1 MYVIINPCPCQRQ
14 CPCIREVIIIHI
26 WAGVHQRVV
35 KVTSVVY
42 AGVLVVFKE
51 FGLSGLDVF
60 IVDFVFV
67 DTVITVRGLTRGRM
81 LITELVT
88 A

>member
-1 MYVIINPCPCQRQ
+1 MYVISNPCPCQHQ
-14 CPCIREVIIIHI
+14 CPCIREVIIHI
-26 WAGVHQRVV
+26 WTRVHQRVV